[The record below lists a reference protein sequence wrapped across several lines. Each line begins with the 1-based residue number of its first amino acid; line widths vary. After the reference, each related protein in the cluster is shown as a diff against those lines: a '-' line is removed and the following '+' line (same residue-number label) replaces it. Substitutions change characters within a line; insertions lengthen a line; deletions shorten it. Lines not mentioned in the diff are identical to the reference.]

1 MQSADTDDKPKLTQ
15 EEVDQLADDIAEAA
29 AHIDAATHRLLT
41 NIRRFD
47 ACGGWYRQG
56 ARTCAH
62 WLSYRIG
69 LGVNAA
75 RERVRV
81 ARRLGQLPL
90 IDAALRDGIMSFS
103 KVRAMT
109 RVATEENE
117 AKLLRMAKC
126 ASGAQL
132 ERICRGYRQ
141 VTEGRKPR
149 WDDERRVVR
158 KRYTAAG
165 MVRIEAQLRPDE
177 AALVMQAL
185 GEMRSAASG
194 GVSGDG
200 ARCEEQKGTAA
211 VMAAEARE
219 AERHDVTAVTS
230 PGSRATEVVGVT
242 VVTWPDP
249 DPDSEGDRPTPT
261 LADGLVLMAESVLAR
276 GPAARR
282 AGERNQLIVTLGE
295 ELLDTGERGTC
306 RGGERPRARVGTPNR
321 ERSERWRAELHDG
334 SWLSGK
340 TLQRLACDC
349 GITVVKTGPDGT
361 PLDVGRKRRTI
372 PPALWTAL
380 LTRDG
385 GGCRFPGCTSRIF
398 LAGHHIRSWAQGGPT
413 NLDNTLIVCGSCHER
428 LHEGGFRVE
437 RQADG
442 TIQFFTPDGKVIDPC
457 PVPPAVEGDG
467 LALVM
472 ADNEAHGLHIN
483 DRTSLP
489 HNYSP
494 RFDLGTVVSGL
505 LPNQGGL

>member
-1 MQSADTDDKPKLTQ
+1 
-15 EEVDQLADDIAEAA
+15 LADDIAEAA

-41 NIRRFD
+41 NIRCFD

-75 RERVRV
+75 REKVRV

-90 IDAALRDGIMSFS
+90 IDAALRDGLMSFS

-117 AKLLRMAKC
+117 AKLLCMAKC

-141 VTEGRKPR
+141 VTEGRKQR
-149 WDDERRVVR
+149 WDDERRFLR
-158 KRYTAAG
+158 KRHTASG

-185 GEMRSAASG
+185 REMRAAARG
-194 GVSGDG
+194 GASNNG
-200 ARCEEQKGTAA
+200 AGCEEQKAAAA
-211 VMAAEARE
+211 VTGAEAGQ
-219 AERHDVTAVTS
+219 AEGEDVAAVTSSESLGTEVELDGITAVTS
-230 PGSRATEVVGVT
+230 TAPGATEVVGVT
-242 VVTWPDP
+242 AVTWPDP
-249 DPDSEGDRPTPT
+249 DPDSEDGRPTPN
-261 LADGLVLMAESVLAR
+261 LADGLVLMAESALAR

-282 AGERNQLIVTLGE
+282 AGERNQLIVQLGE
-295 ELLDTGERGTC
+295 ELLDTGEHGT
-306 RGGERPRARVGTPNR
+306 
-321 ERSERWRAELHDG
+321 WRAELHDG
-334 SWLSGK
+334 SWLSGQ

-349 GITVVKTGPDGT
+349 GVTVVKTGADGT

-398 LAGHHIRSWAQGGPT
+398 LAGHHIRPWAQGGPT

-428 LHEGGFRVE
+428 FHEGGFRVE

-442 TIQFFTPDGKVIDPC
+442 TVRFFTRDGKVIDPC
-457 PVPPAVEGDG
+457 AVPPEVEGDG

-472 ADNEAHGLHIN
+472 ADNEAHGLHID

-505 LPNQGGL
+505 VPNQGRL